1 MIKQIIIFV
10 SIFTPSVLFA
20 QTQVTIDYA
29 GPISILMSYSLVS
42 AIALGVVTS
51 IIVLINGRRMKGG
64 VFGGVLTLLGIGMF
78 IVLAGTISFL
88 FPSIVPN
95 SMQGVFPNMLNTF
108 GYVIM
113 AIAASRLL
121 KVTKGT

>member
-1 MIKQIIIFV
+1 MIKQIIVFV
-10 SIFTPSVLFA
+10 SIFAPSVLFA
-20 QTQVTIDYA
+20 QSQVSVDYA
-29 GPISILMSYSLVS
+29 GPVTILTLYSLIS
-42 AIALGVVTS
+42 AVALGIVTS
-51 IIVLINGRRMKGG
+51 IIVLINGRRMRGG
-64 VFGGVLTLLGIGMF
+64 VFGGALTSLGVGMF
-78 IVLAGTISFL
+78 IILTGTVVSI

-95 SMQGVFPNMLNTF
+95 GIQGVFPNILNTI